1 MNVLANALSS
11 RTFFELALFGLVIT
25 MAIVGVLLV
34 AVRRAA
40 RLKIERKPF
49 LTRAEIRFSTIC
61 AARCRRI
68 TYPAR
73 SQWER
78 SDSRSGV

>member
-40 RLKIERKPF
+40 RLKIEP
-49 LTRAEIRFSTIC
+49 
-61 AARCRRI
+61 
-68 TYPAR
+68 
-73 SQWER
+73 Q
-78 SDSRSGV
+78 SRS